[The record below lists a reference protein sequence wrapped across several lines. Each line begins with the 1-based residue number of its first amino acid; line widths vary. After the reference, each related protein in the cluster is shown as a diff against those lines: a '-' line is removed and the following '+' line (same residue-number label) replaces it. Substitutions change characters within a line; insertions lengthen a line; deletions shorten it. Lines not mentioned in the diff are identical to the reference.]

1 MTRRNVAAFSIF
13 EYALEAPMMPEL
25 SPTLRAFCEQAE
37 LLRLTY
43 LDRQGYPRVVP
54 VWFAAIDGAYYA
66 GIGASSAKW
75 KAMQRDARVGW
86 VIDGGTRG
94 HYRGASMRGR
104 GAEVRDATER
114 AKVYETLG
122 QKYFGA
128 ADHPEFIEIFGHVD
142 DADTVYVRLVPEDGL
157 TWEY

>member
-1 MTRRNVAAFSIF
+1 
-13 EYALEAPMMPEL
+13 MPEL

-54 VWFAAIDGAYYA
+54 VWFVMLDGAYYI
-66 GIGASSAKW
+66 GIGTTSAKW

-86 VIDGGTRG
+86 VIDGGTRS
-94 HYRGASMRGR
+94 HYKGASMRGR
-104 GAEVRDATER
+104 AEAVRDATER
-114 AKVYETLG
+114 ASVYEALG
-122 QKYFGA
+122 NKYFGKS
-128 ADHPEFIEIFGHVD
+128 DHREFIDIFGHVD
-142 DADTVYVRLVPEDGL
+142 DAETVYVRLVPEDGL